1 MGGKWEG
8 RIDQGGIAMNLRKI
22 FIDREMRHGTR
33 EALYGY
39 GFVMVWII
47 GFAIFTFL
55 PLIQTF
61 YYSLNEVIVSATGIN
76 LNFLSWANYTRA
88 LFTDPNFIELLFGYV
103 IETLVSVPIVII
115 FSMTIAML
123 LNMNFKGKGI
133 FRTIFFLPVV
143 ITSGPVIREL
153 TAQGATTVPGITN
166 SAAVTEFLF
175 QLPAYF
181 RNPIEYLL
189 TSFILILWFSGV
201 QILIYLA
208 SLQKIDKSIYEAA
221 SIDGASA
228 WESFWKITL
237 PSLSTTTLIVAIY
250 TIITLS
256 HFSENKVIKYI
267 YGQTYAVGSGI
278 GYASAMSFLY
288 FFVLML
294 LLAIVFLMLSSR
306 TKSRNR

>member
-1 MGGKWEG
+1 MTSGQARRSIGIPP
-8 RIDQGGIAMNLRKI
+8 RI
-22 FIDREMRHGTR
+22 R

-39 GFVMVWII
+39 GFVLLWIV
-47 GFAIFTFL
+47 GFGLFTL
-55 PLIQTF
+55 VPLVQTIL
-61 YYSLNEVIVSATGIN
+61 YSMNRVTVQATGIE
-76 LNFLSWANYTRA
+76 LVPVGWANYSRA
-88 LFTDPNFIELLFGYV
+88 LLTDPNFVQLLIEYAV
-103 IETLVSVPIVII
+103 ETLVSVPIILI
-115 FSMTIAML
+115 FSMIIAML
-123 LNMNFKGKGI
+123 LNGKFRLKGL

-153 TAQGATTVPGITN
+153 TAQGATSVPGIAD
-166 SAAVTEFLF
+166 SAAVTEFVA
-175 QLPAYF
+175 QLPTAL

-201 QILIYLA
+201 QILIYLS

-221 SIDGASA
+221 AIDGASA

-267 YGQTYAVGSGI
+267 YSNTYAVGGGI
-278 GYASAMSFLY
+278 GYASAMSFAY
-288 FFVLML
+288 FFVLIL
-294 LLAIVFLMLSSR
+294 LLAVVYLPSALGGR
-306 TKSRNR
+306 HKSGERS

>member
-1 MGGKWEG
+1 MKSNKLFP
-8 RIDQGGIAMNLRKI
+8 RRSITI
-22 FIDREMRHGTR
+22 GTR

-39 GFVMVWII
+39 SFVIIWII
-47 GFAIFTFL
+47 GFALFTAIPLVQTFL
-55 PLIQTF
+55 
-61 YYSLNEVIVSATGIN
+61 YSLNQVTVSATGII
-76 LNFLSWANYTRA
+76 LDSVKWANYSRA
-88 LFTDPNFIELLFGYV
+88 LFTDPTFVQLLIEYS

-115 FSMTIAML
+115 FSMIIAL
-123 LNMNFKGKGI
+123 FLNLKFRFKGI

-153 TAQGATTVPGITN
+153 TAQGATSVPGITN
-166 SAAVTEFLF
+166 TAAVGEFLA
-175 QLPAYF
+175 QLPVYL

-201 QILIYLA
+201 QILIYLS

-221 SIDGASA
+221 AIDGASA

-237 PSLSTTTLIVAIY
+237 PSLSTTTLINAIY

-267 YGQTYAVGSGI
+267 YNQTYAVQGGF
-278 GYASAMSFLY
+278 GYAGAMSYLF
-288 FFVLML
+288 FFVLL
-294 LLAIVFLMLSSR
+294 LLLGITAFILSPRSGKKR
-306 TKSRNR
+306 